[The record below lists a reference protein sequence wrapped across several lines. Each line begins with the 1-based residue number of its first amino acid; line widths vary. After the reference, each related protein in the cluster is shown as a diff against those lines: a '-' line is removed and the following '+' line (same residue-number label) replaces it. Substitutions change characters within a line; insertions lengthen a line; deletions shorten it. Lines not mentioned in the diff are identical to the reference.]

1 MSVELR
7 GVIELQKALRKFT
20 PDLERNV
27 ENGIEKALMPVV
39 RNARGFVHR
48 PTGLSNWFRD
58 SGGSFPKADITDIIQ
73 GIHSSTDPSKPN
85 SKGFT
90 SLVRFVNS
98 SRSGAIMETAGRK
111 NPQGRAPINLTSGKE
126 YGTLGTE
133 GKRGGKVRGNLRG
146 YRSNNPFA
154 GYQFVTALQ
163 NMSKIESIGGGRKK
177 KGRLIFKAW
186 KRDQGV
192 ANAAVIKAIESTRH
206 LFYVRTKG
214 KRRGY

>member
-7 GVIELQKALRKFT
+7 GVIELQRALRKFT

-27 ENGIEKALMPVV
+27 ENGIDKALQPVV
-39 RNARGFVHR
+39 HKARGFAHR
-48 PTGLSNWFRD
+48 PSGLSSWFKD
-58 SGGSFPKADITDIIQ
+58 SGGSFPKADISDIVR
-73 GIHSSTDPSKPN
+73 GIHSSTDPSRPN
-85 SKGFT
+85 SRGFT
-90 SLVRFVNS
+90 SLVRLVNS
-98 SRSGAIMETAGRK
+98 SRAGAIMETAGRK
-111 NPQGRAPINLTSGKE
+111 NPNGRAPVNITYGKE

-133 GKRGGKVRGNLRG
+133 GKRGGKIRGNLRS
-146 YRSNNPFA
+146 YKSNNPFA

>member
-7 GVIELQKALRKFT
+7 GVIELQRALRKFT
-20 PDLERNV
+20 PDLQNNV
-27 ENGIEKALMPVV
+27 ENGIDKALQPVV
-39 RNARGFVHR
+39 RKARGFVHR
-48 PTGLSNWFRD
+48 PTGLSNWFKE
-58 SGGSFPKADITDIIQ
+58 SGGSFPKADVSDIIR
-73 GIHSSTDPSKPN
+73 GIHSSTDPSRPN

-98 SRSGAIMETAGRK
+98 SRAGAIMETAGRK
-111 NPQGRAPINLTSGKE
+111 NPQGRAAINRTAGPA

-133 GKRGGKVRGNLRG
+133 GRRGGKTRGNLRA
-146 YRSNNPFA
+146 YNSNNPFA

-163 NMSKIESIGGGRKK
+163 NMSKIESIGAGRKK

-192 ANAAVIKAIESTRH
+192 ANAAVIKAIETTRH